1 MSSAFMPRQS
11 ELDEDLIEA
20 TIVSPPK
27 NLLPTNETR
36 LPTEPRAHV
45 AERSM
50 LERFVDSFF
59 RRENI
64 RWIAV
69 IGAAIVVASS
79 LMMVTREWASWP
91 VMAKFLTILGYTG
104 LTYFLSDWGR
114 KHLGL
119 QITARVLQ
127 FLTLLLLPICF
138 LSLSWL
144 FGPSAEMVGT
154 AGLQMALL
162 IVPALGLAYFTSSR
176 IFEYLWRGKQHTFLA
191 SYLLLCMAGALPR
204 LHDAWPA
211 ALVTFALWLIATVG
225 SIKINRHVFWIT
237 EEHRLPRAFGFLP
250 IALLGIQFLTLVA
263 IKTGLALP
271 VEWLGLGLVLMS
283 ATVLMTARAVADV
296 HRQRIGGIVR
306 PLPWNIIVPLVIG
319 VAMSL
324 LGVAVSMHGFSYGA
338 QTTYAIVPSAL
349 IAGLLMFQATRET
362 NQRAFVWIGLVL
374 FAISY
379 QCAPTL
385 FAGLVQQVKASA
397 ASAVGEERL
406 PIAFYGLSYLPFLL
420 AVAFGST
427 LYARRGRPAFAI
439 PMRHFVTAVTFALF
453 ALSWMHVKAVFPV
466 AVVNLCLFT
475 LYAVLFRDR
484 RYMLPSIAALTVAVA
499 TWIPFVNAMQIADVH
514 LFHIVTS
521 LSFLATALAALPQ
534 LDRLINRLPQP
545 SRAWSEDMAN
555 LVGEPA
561 VMCRRWSTVLTLT
574 MAPLWAAI
582 VLFSQLYAAG
592 LNGLALEI
600 VPNLQQTLQLSSNLP
615 LIALLA
621 NFAMLTVRTRSP
633 YYSLG
638 MWTLAGFATLTTAF
652 MMHVPLLYI
661 ANASALV
668 MVVINLAT
676 MFPLRRLLS
685 GRTLDGYTAMF
696 ASPSNSTPTLPLSV
710 TFLLPLHALTSVVVM
725 VLASVFVIPEVILS
739 NLLLTGIPA
748 DVAVLS
754 LLVWLVALKV
764 VFSNRVAGVA
774 AAIAFPLVCTSVLL
788 NGQLI
793 SAVYSNAF
801 TITYSTLPLIWT
813 FAAVL
818 VSLVAYRSVPTGR
831 VSIQSV
837 AVTWVLVCAVL
848 SLSSFDLIARMTAMV
863 ALTSFAITERKRF
876 KQRGWTILAIAST
889 VQLLML
895 VAGLSGMHHWLQ
907 IVFQQAE
914 VLAIVPNIALA
925 LALCSLVW
933 DVRRLRLA
941 EQMRLAF
948 ASVIRVMFL
957 LATSITF
964 AIQSVSPA
972 HIVVMLL
979 AFAVAVAVEVIEAIR
994 RQNEGHIWSSIA
1006 IAFAALAWMVV
1017 HGQLVIGSG
1026 ASQIALISVSAFG
1039 LIGARV
1045 IQGHKRLG
1053 FAARPLDQLGLV
1065 CPAFVVGLT
1074 LTRTA
1079 LGQAGVLPGI
1089 DSAMLLA
1096 AAAIYFYRG
1105 LATSSRGLMIAA
1117 VLVFNVASVHL
1128 WLTLSMN
1135 DLQLYLV
1142 PLGLTVLGLV
1152 ELLKKEI
1159 PVAAH
1164 GVMRNIGSLVIL
1176 VSPVFE
1182 ILGGSWLHMATLLL
1196 LSVLVILLAIGLRIR
1211 TLVYM
1216 GTAFLFAD
1224 LLAMVIQSAVANPG
1238 MLWIGGLATGVAVI
1252 ALAAYCEN
1260 HREQLLSKIRVLS
1273 AELATWN

>member
-1 MSSAFMPRQS
+1 MSSAFLPHRS
-11 ELDEDLIEA
+11 ELEEAPIEA
-20 TIVSPPK
+20 TVVVRPSSNLKPTMEDQEIEVSNRSIV
-27 NLLPTNETR
+27 
-36 LPTEPRAHV
+36 
-45 AERSM
+45 
-50 LERFVDSFF
+50 ERFVDSFF

-64 RWIAV
+64 RWLSV

-91 VMAKFLTILGYTG
+91 VLAKFLTILAYTG
-104 LTYFLSDWGR
+104 LTYLLSDWGR

-144 FGPSAEMVGT
+144 FGPSAELVGSV
-154 AGLQMALL
+154 GLQMALL
-162 IVPALGLAYFTSSR
+162 MVPALALAWFASSR
-176 IFEYLWRGKQHTFLA
+176 IFDYLWRGKQQTFLA
-191 SYLLLCMAGALPR
+191 SYLLLCVAGALPR
-204 LHDAWPA
+204 IQDAWPA
-211 ALVTFALWLIATVG
+211 ALITFALWFIATVG

-237 EEHRLPRAFGFLP
+237 EEHRMPRAFGFLP
-250 IALLGIQFLTLVA
+250 IALLSIQFLTLVA

-271 VEWLGLGLVLMS
+271 IEWLGLGLVLMS
-283 ATVLMTARAVADV
+283 GTVLVTARTVADV
-296 HRQRIGGIVR
+296 HRQRTGGNIR
-306 PLPWNIIVPLVIG
+306 PLPWNILAPLFIG

-349 IAGLLMFQATRET
+349 LAGLLMFQATRET

-427 LYARRGRPAFAI
+427 LFARREKPAFAV
-439 PMRHFVTAVTFALF
+439 PMRHFVTVMTFALF
-453 ALSWMHVKAVFPV
+453 ALSCFHLKAVFPV

-484 RYMLPSIAALTVAVA
+484 RYVLASIAALTVAFA
-499 TWIPFVNAMQIADVH
+499 AWIPFANAMQLADIH

-545 SRAWSEDMAN
+545 SRAWGQDLAN

-561 VMCRRWSTVLTLT
+561 VMCRRWSTLLTLT
-574 MAPLWAAI
+574 MAPLWAAS
-582 VLFSQLYAAG
+582 VVFG
-592 LNGLALEI
+592 LLGAVGVYGLEGTSA
-600 VPNLQQTLQLSSNLP
+600 PTLLRTVQHTGNLP

-621 NFAMLTVRTRSP
+621 NFAMLTIRTRSP
-633 YYSLG
+633 FYSLG
-638 MWTLAGFATLTTAF
+638 MWTLVVFAGLTSAF
-652 MMHVPLLYI
+652 SMQLPLLDI
-661 ANASALV
+661 ASGATIAL
-668 MVVINLAT
+668 VVINLVT
-676 MFPLRRLLS
+676 MLPLRRVIRGSTVENYVALYAKS
-685 GRTLDGYTAMF
+685 SDSPRT
-696 ASPSNSTPTLPLSV
+696 TPLGV
-710 TFLLPLHALTSVVVM
+710 VFLLPLHAITIVLLLGLATVM
-725 VLASVFVIPEVILS
+725 VVPEVLLS
-739 NLLLTGIPA
+739 NLALTGMPLTLA
-748 DVAVLS
+748 AVAVL
-754 LLVWLVALKV
+754 LWLVTLKV
-764 VFSNRVAGVA
+764 GFNIRVAGVA
-774 AAIAFPLVCTSVLL
+774 AAAVFPFVCTALLLTSGITNAYFPL
-788 NGQLI
+788 
-793 SAVYSNAF
+793 
-801 TITYSTLPLIWT
+801 TYSTLPLVWT
-813 FAAVL
+813 FAAVV
-818 VSLVAYRSVPTGR
+818 VSLAAYRSTPKEV

-837 AVTWVLVCAVL
+837 SITWVLVCAVL
-848 SLSSFDLIARMTAMV
+848 SLSSFDLVARMTALV
-863 ALTSFAITERKRF
+863 AFANLAVTERKRI
-876 KQRGWTILAIAST
+876 KQRGWTMLAMAAT
-889 VQLLML
+889 VQTLML
-895 VAGLSGMHHWLQ
+895 IAGLSGMEEWLQ
-907 IVFQQAE
+907 IPLYSSE
-914 VLAIVPNIALA
+914 ILALVPNIALA
-925 LALCSLVW
+925 LALSTLVW
-933 DVRRLRLA
+933 DVRRFGLD
-941 EQMRLAF
+941 EDMRLAF
-948 ASVIRVMFL
+948 SSILRVSFVLAAL
-957 LATSITF
+957 LTF
-964 AIQSVSPA
+964 AIQAVDPTQVA
-972 HIVVMLL
+972 IMLL
-979 AFAVAVAVEVIEAIR
+979 AFAVAVTVEIVEAIR
-994 RQNEGHIWSSIA
+994 KQSEGHIWSSFA
-1006 IAFAALAWMVV
+1006 MAFASLVWLMA
-1017 HGQLVIGSG
+1017 HGELVIGSG
-1026 ASQIALISVSAFG
+1026 ASQIALISVSAIG
-1039 LIGARV
+1039 LLGARV
-1045 IQGHKRLG
+1045 IRDHKRLG
-1053 FAARPLDQLGLV
+1053 FASRPLDQLGLL

-1079 LGQAGVLPGI
+1079 MGVPAALSGI
-1089 DSAMLLA
+1089 DSAMLLS

-1105 LATSSRGLMIAA
+1105 LATSSRELLVLSA
-1117 VLVFNVASVHL
+1117 LVFNVASVHL
-1128 WLTLSMN
+1128 WLTLGMN

-1164 GVMRNIGSLVIL
+1164 SVLRNVGSLVIL

-1182 ILGGSWLHMATLLL
+1182 ILGGSWMHMTTLLL
-1196 LSVLVILLAIGLRIR
+1196 LSVFVILLAIGLRIR

-1216 GTAFLFAD
+1216 GSAFLFAD
-1224 LLAMVIQSAVANPG
+1224 LAAMVIQSAVANPG

>member
-1 MSSAFMPRQS
+1 MSSAFLPHPS
-11 ELDEDLIEA
+11 ELEEEPIEA
-20 TIVSPPK
+20 TIVVRPSNHLKPSLE
-27 NLLPTNETR
+27 NRQIEESTR
-36 LPTEPRAHV
+36 
-45 AERSM
+45 SI

-64 RWIAV
+64 RWLAV

-91 VMAKFLTILGYTG
+91 VLAKFLTILAYTG
-104 LTYFLSDWGR
+104 LTYLLSDWGR

-144 FGPSAEMVGT
+144 FGPSAELVGS

-162 IVPALGLAYFTSSR
+162 IVPALALAWFTSSR
-176 IFEYLWRGKQHTFLA
+176 IFDYLWRGKQQTFLA
-191 SYLLLCMAGALPR
+191 SYLLLCVAGALPR
-204 LHDAWPA
+204 IQDAWPA
-211 ALVTFALWLIATVG
+211 ALVTFALWFIATVG

-250 IALLGIQFLTLVA
+250 IVLLGIQFLTLVA

-271 VEWLGLGLVLMS
+271 IEWLGLGLVLMS
-283 ATVLMTARAVADV
+283 GTVLMTARTVADV
-296 HRQRIGGIVR
+296 HRQRTGGNVR
-306 PLPWNIIVPLVIG
+306 PLPWNILAPLVIG

-324 LGVAVSMHGFSYGA
+324 LGAAVSMHGFSYGA

-349 IAGLLMFQATRET
+349 LAGLLMFQATRET

-385 FAGLVQQVKASA
+385 FAGLVQQVKTSA
-397 ASAVGEERL
+397 ASAVGEARL

-420 AVAFGST
+420 AVAIGST
-427 LYARRGRPAFAI
+427 VCARLGKPVFAV
-439 PMRHFVTAVTFALF
+439 PMRHFVTVVTFALF
-453 ALSWMHVKAVFPV
+453 ALSWMHLKAVFPV

-475 LYAVLFRDR
+475 LYAVLFGDR
-484 RYMLPSIAALTVAVA
+484 RYVLASIAALTVAVA
-499 TWIPFVNAMQIADVH
+499 AWIPFVNAMQLADIH
-514 LFHIVTS
+514 YFHIVTS

-545 SRAWSEDMAN
+545 SLAWSQDMSN

-561 VMCRRWSTVLTLT
+561 AMCRRWSTVLTLA
-574 MAPLWAAI
+574 MAPLWAAS
-582 VLFSQLYAAG
+582 VLFGLMHVAG
-592 LNGLALEI
+592 FPGLEPA
-600 VPNLQQTLQLSSNLP
+600 VAPTLQQTLQHTGNLP

-621 NFAMLTVRTRSP
+621 NFAMLTIRTRSP

-638 MWTLAGFATLTTAF
+638 MWTLVVFAGLTSAF
-652 MMHVPLLYI
+652 SMQIPLFDI
-661 ANASALV
+661 ASGFTIALV
-668 MVVINLAT
+668 VVNLVT
-676 MFPLRRLLS
+676 MFPLRRVIRGSTLEGYSALFAKS
-685 GRTLDGYTAMF
+685 ADGSRTT
-696 ASPSNSTPTLPLSV
+696 PLSV
-710 TFLLPLHALTSVVVM
+710 TFLLPLHAITIVLLVGLATVV
-725 VLASVFVIPEVILS
+725 VIPEVLLS
-739 NLLLTGIPA
+739 NLMLTGMPLTLA
-748 DVAVLS
+748 AVSVLG
-754 LLVWLVALKV
+754 WLVTLKV
-764 VFSNRVAGVA
+764 GFSSRVAGIA

-788 NGQLI
+788 TSEIANEF
-793 SAVYSNAF
+793 YP
-801 TITYSTLPLIWT
+801 ITYSTLPLVWT

-818 VSLVAYRSVPTGR
+818 VSLVAYRSAPKEI

-837 AVTWVLVCAVL
+837 SVAWVLLCAVL
-848 SLSSFDLIARMTAMV
+848 SLSSFDLVARMTALV
-863 ALTSFAITERKRF
+863 ALTSLAVTERKRF
-876 KQRGWTILAIAST
+876 KQRGWTMLAIAAT
-889 VQLLML
+889 IQILML
-895 VAGLSGMHHWLQ
+895 IAGLSGMYHWLQ
-907 IVFQQAE
+907 IPLNPAK
-914 VLAIVPNIALA
+914 VLALLPNIALA
-925 LALCSLVW
+925 LALCTLVW
-933 DVRRLRLA
+933 DVRRFGLD
-941 EQMRLAF
+941 EEMRLAF
-948 ASVIRVMFL
+948 ASILRVSFV
-957 LATSITF
+957 LATLLTF
-964 AIQSVSPA
+964 AINLVNP
-972 HIVVMLL
+972 MLVATLIL
-979 AFAVAVAVEVIEAIR
+979 AFAVAVTVEIVEAIR
-994 RQNEGHIWSSIA
+994 KQNEGHIWSSFA
-1006 IAFAALAWMVV
+1006 VAFTALVWLMA
-1017 HGQLVIGSG
+1017 HGELVIGSG
-1026 ASQIALISVSAFG
+1026 VSQIALISVSAIG
-1039 LIGARV
+1039 LLGARV
-1045 IQGHKRLG
+1045 IHDHKRLG

-1079 LGQAGVLPGI
+1079 MGVSAILPGI

-1105 LATSSRGLMIAA
+1105 LATSSRGLLIVAA
-1117 VLVFNVASVHL
+1117 LVFNLASVHL
-1128 WLTLSMN
+1128 WLSLSMN

-1164 GVMRNIGSLVIL
+1164 STMRNIGSLVIL

-1182 ILGGSWLHMATLLL
+1182 ILGGSWLHMTTLLL

-1216 GTAFLFAD
+1216 GSAFLFAD
-1224 LLAMVIQSAVANPG
+1224 LVAMVIQSAVANPG
-1238 MLWIGGLATGVAVI
+1238 TLWIGGLATGVAVI